1 MVPTTTSRERV
12 TFVHVSCFS
21 PSPSTLIAAIDAGRM
36 TGFPWLTSELIRR
49 HLPLSRATVKGHL
62 DQQRKNL
69 RSTQP
74 KPALETPTG
83 DSPETIPPVSALSS
97 PVSPNADGEADELSP
112 QPDEP
117 LAPRSHF
124 LYAACAEIT
133 GKVFSDQ
140 TGRFLTSSTSGN
152 KEILILYDY
161 DSNFIHAE
169 AMKDRSGPEIL
180 MAYKR
185 GHELLSSR
193 GLRPQLQ
200 KLDNEASALAVH
212 YNNIVSVRT

>member
-1 MVPTTTSRERV
+1 MPTR
-12 TFVHVSCFS
+12 
-21 PSPSTLIAAIDAGRM
+21 
-36 TGFPWLTSELIRR
+36 
-49 HLPLSRATVKGHL
+49 
-62 DQQRKNL
+62 
-69 RSTQP
+69 
-74 KPALETPTG
+74 
-83 DSPETIPPVSALSS
+83 DSPETIPPISALSL
-97 PVSPNADGEADELSP
+97 PVSPDADGEADELSP

-117 LAPRSHF
+117 FEPRSHF
-124 LYAACAEIT
+124 LYAASAEIT

-180 MAYKR
+180 LAYKR
-185 GHELLSSR
+185 GHELISSR

-200 KLDNEASALAVH
+200 KLDNEASSALQQHLVSEDVNFQLAPPHVH
-212 YNNIVSVRT
+212 